1 MPKLSCNF
9 SAMSSMRSLSTKRKI
24 QVNFTTDA
32 KERKKKRIED
42 TNNKFV
48 IKLF

>member
-24 QVNFTTDA
+24 QVNFTSDA
-32 KERKKKRIED
+32 REKNKRIEE
-42 TNNKFV
+42 TNKFV

>member
-32 KERKKKRIED
+32 KDKKKLQKDDAKE
-42 TNNKFV
+42 
-48 IKLF
+48 